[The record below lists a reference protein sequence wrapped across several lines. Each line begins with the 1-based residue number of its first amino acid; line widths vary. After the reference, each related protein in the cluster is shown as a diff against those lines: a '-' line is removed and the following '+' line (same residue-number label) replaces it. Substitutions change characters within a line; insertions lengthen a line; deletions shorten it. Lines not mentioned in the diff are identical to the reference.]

1 MFQGSGL
8 YYFFFIPQLRQ
19 CVGMFVYHLFFSS
32 VFSGFHLYVQMQLT
46 VKVRACLP
54 PPPSLMCGLTADS
67 PRRRRACCCTSSSP
81 GKHCRGTTQSFYTAD
96 SSSARP
102 SERRLRN
109 QYRGSARAR
118 RVIMGSLCFTEA
130 FFFSPRTNSLNG
142 AAEYF
147 NTDRL
152 LIAPTVM
159 IRLIPS
165 SSKFGH
171 FFYLPC
177 GKHCSCAI
185 LKLKKKEEGHRC

>member
-46 VKVRACLP
+46 VKVRSCLP
-54 PPPSLMCGLTADS
+54 APPPSLMCGLTADS

-171 FFYLPC
+171 FCYLPC

-185 LKLKKKEEGHRC
+185 LK

>member
-1 MFQGSGL
+1 MFQESGL
-8 YYFFFIPQLRQ
+8 YYFFFIPQLRR
-19 CVGMFVYHLFFSS
+19 CVGMCCIFVYHLFFSS

-118 RVIMGSLCFTEA
+118 RVVMGSLCFTEA

-171 FFYLPC
+171 FCYLPR

-185 LKLKKKEEGHRC
+185 LK

>member
-1 MFQGSGL
+1 MCEDVLYFRLSFIFLIRFQ
-8 YYFFFIPQLRQ
+8 R
-19 CVGMFVYHLFFSS
+19 FSS
-32 VFSGFHLYVQMQLT
+32 ICTNAAHRKSTSLS
-46 VKVRACLP
+46 P

-118 RVIMGSLCFTEA
+118 RVVMGSLCFTEA
-130 FFFSPRTNSLNG
+130 FFFPPRTNSLNG

-147 NTDRL
+147 NTNRL

-171 FFYLPC
+171 FCYLPR